1 MYRTTNCPTPIS
13 PCEILCQ
20 LGGREAPL
28 TNQMGAMSGLALP
41 LFLTEHIPS
50 HSKYATD
57 DNGQDAVRM
66 LLCVDQ
72 RQSGTPTAAEH
83 HPLVNRQMTPQSL
96 QISHQM
102 PRCVLLQCSRI
113 TVSATT
119 ASILLITVSWSW
131 SACTQH
137 HVKTLILAYLN
148 YLHLFKVYFSICLKV
163 RSNCQCNKSRCS
175 ADSDYHKS
183 SNWSITQIQ
192 LLLMLP
198 RKHHL
203 L

>member
-1 MYRTTNCPTPIS
+1 MA
-13 PCEILCQ
+13 
-20 LGGREAPL
+20 GRSHSL
-28 TNQMGAMSGLALP
+28 TNQMGGISRLAPP

-50 HSKYATD
+50 HSKYAAD

-72 RQSGTPTAAEH
+72 RQSGAPTAAEH
-83 HPLVNRQMTPQSL
+83 HPLVDGQMTPQSL

-102 PRCVLLQCSRI
+102 PRRVLLQCNRI

-137 HVKTLILAYLN
+137 HVNPGISEIPACMRGLFLN
-148 YLHLFKVYFSICLKV
+148 LS
-163 RSNCQCNKSRCS
+163 
-175 ADSDYHKS
+175 
-183 SNWSITQIQ
+183 
-192 LLLMLP
+192 
-198 RKHHL
+198 
-203 L
+203 